1 MITED
6 VPRETFRKAVSDVQ
20 IILRIIRFFP
30 IPLYQHILYAIYLFA
45 FQAMYINESYYND
58 IIDERNCIK
67 ICGYCL
73 CSKELNNV
81 PKQQYH
87 ISAKHN
93 KVFDITE
100 RKVKNSS
107 IQSYTERLQYSM
119 FSSPIVIYKFQKF
132 CSNICYKSSNFY
144 KDQLQSSPL
153 WMRDDSNPAV
163 VNLFDEMSDT

>member
-1 MITED
+1 
-6 VPRETFRKAVSDVQ
+6 
-20 IILRIIRFFP
+20 
-30 IPLYQHILYAIYLFA
+30 
-45 FQAMYINESYYND
+45 MYINESYYND

-107 IQSYTERLQYSM
+107 ILRYAERQLL
-119 FSSPIVIYKFQKF
+119 FSLLRLFSFPIVIYKFQKF
-132 CSNICYKSSNFY
+132 CSNTCYKSSNFY

-153 WMRDDSNPAV
+153 WMRDDSNPAD

>member
-1 MITED
+1 
-6 VPRETFRKAVSDVQ
+6 
-20 IILRIIRFFP
+20 
-30 IPLYQHILYAIYLFA
+30 
-45 FQAMYINESYYND
+45 MYINESYYND

-100 RKVKNSS
+100 RKVINSS
-107 IQSYTERLQYSM
+107 IQSYAERLKYRASCVCSHPLLLLIN
-119 FSSPIVIYKFQKF
+119 FRNFAPILVIKAQTSTKISFKAAHYG
-132 CSNICYKSSNFY
+132 
-144 KDQLQSSPL
+144 
-153 WMRDDSNPAV
+153 
-163 VNLFDEMSDT
+163 